1 MDKTIWI
8 EKYRPHKF
16 DEIIG
21 QDKNIKILN
30 EMINN
35 NSLPHLLFYGKS
47 GTGKTSTIMSIANR
61 LYGKNNTF
69 MVMRLDASDDRGI
82 NTVRE
87 EIKGFADKM
96 TPFNNSVKLIILD
109 EADSMTYDAQFAL
122 RRIIEIYSDNTRFCL
137 ICNYEHK
144 IIPPIKSRCIN
155 IRFNPIEKNIII
167 ERLIY
172 IAKQESIEYNMESI
186 DTIACIS
193 NGDLRK
199 AINMLQSISMMNR
212 TISPKMC
219 YDMIGMAETSVIDN
233 IYNILMDKN
242 SNFEDTFNYMKKNVL
257 EKGILLCFILQQLTT
272 LIITKMQDN
281 NININNINFPNI
293 LIDMANLECSVAI
306 STFNDLYVAGLV
318 SIYKKY

>member
-8 EKYRPHKF
+8 EKYRPHTF
-16 DEIIG
+16 NDIIG

-35 NSLPHLLFYGKS
+35 NSLPHILFYGKS
-47 GTGKTSTIMSIANR
+47 GTGKTSTIMSIANK
-61 LYGKNNTF
+61 LYGKNKTF

-144 IIPPIKSRCIN
+144 IIPPIKARCIN
-155 IRFNPIEKNIII
+155 IRFNPIEKNIIVD
-167 ERLIY
+167 RLKY
-172 IAKQESIEYNMESI
+172 IAQQELIEYDMDSI
-186 DTIACIS
+186 NTIAIIS

-212 TISPKMC
+212 TIVSKMC
-219 YDMIGMAETSVIDN
+219 YDMIGMAEPFIVEDIFN
-233 IYNILMDKN
+233 KLIDKN
-242 SNFEDTFNYMKKNVL
+242 VNFEDAFNYMKKNVL
-257 EKGILLCFILQQLTT
+257 EKGILLCFLLQQLTYI
-272 LIITKMQDN
+272 IITHMQTNN
-281 NININNINFPNI
+281 NIHFPNI
-293 LIDMANLECSVAI
+293 LIDMANLECSIAI
-306 STFNDLYVAGLV
+306 STFNDLYIAGLV

>member
-1 MDKTIWI
+1 
-8 EKYRPHKF
+8 
-16 DEIIG
+16 
-21 QDKNIKILN
+21 
-30 EMINN
+30 
-35 NSLPHLLFYGKS
+35 
-47 GTGKTSTIMSIANR
+47 
-61 LYGKNNTF
+61 
-69 MVMRLDASDDRGI
+69 
-82 NTVRE
+82 
-87 EIKGFADKM
+87 
-96 TPFNNSVKLIILD
+96 
-109 EADSMTYDAQFAL
+109 
-122 RRIIEIYSDNTRFCL
+122 
-137 ICNYEHK
+137 
-144 IIPPIKSRCIN
+144 
-155 IRFNPIEKNIII
+155 
-167 ERLIY
+167 
-172 IAKQESIEYNMESI
+172 MESI
-186 DTIACIS
+186 DTIAGIS

-272 LIITKMQDN
+272 LIITKMQDIN
-281 NININNINFPNI
+281 NININNNFPNI

>member
-8 EKYRPHKF
+8 EKYRPQYF
-16 DEIIG
+16 NDIIG
-21 QDKNIKILN
+21 QDTNIKILN

-35 NSLPHLLFYGKS
+35 NSLPHILFYGKS

-61 LYGKNNTF
+61 LYGKNKTF

-82 NTVRE
+82 NTIRD

-144 IIPPIKSRCIN
+144 IIPPIKARCIN

-167 ERLIY
+167 DRLKY
-172 IAKQESIEYNMESI
+172 IAIQEKLDYNIESM
-186 DTIACIS
+186 DTIATIS

-199 AINMLQSISMMNR
+199 AINILQSISTMNH
-212 TISPKMC
+212 TISSKMC
-219 YDMIGMAETSVIDN
+219 YDMIGMAEPHIVDN
-233 IYNILMDKN
+233 IFNILIDKKI
-242 SNFEDTFNYMKKNVL
+242 NFEDTLNYMKKNVL
-257 EKGILLCFILQQLTT
+257 EKGILLCFLLHQLTNI
-272 LIITKMQDN
+272 IITKISN
-281 NININNINFPNI
+281 NIENTYYPNI
-293 LIDMANLECSVAI
+293 LIDMANLECNVAI
-306 STFNDLYVAGLV
+306 STFNDLYIAGLV